1 MWPFMTDY
9 MGYFPLS
16 GAAQRFEHR
25 KCVLAKTDFPLK
37 SFNMASTTAQAK
49 PSWRI
54 QGYSASACN
63 CAWGCPCQFNARPSQ
78 GYCQAAGVW
87 RVETGYFGA
96 TRLDGVTFA
105 GIVSFP
111 GAVHEGNGTMQPVFD
126 EKTTAEQREA
136 IAALMS
142 APGATFLEIISTMC
156 PHQRKP
162 IVAPIEFEADSERRV
177 ARIRIPGVLDVDI
190 QPIKNP
196 ITGEEHRA
204 RIDLPNG
211 FEYKQAEV
219 ANAGHLSATCEAPLA
234 FSLRDTHSH
243 LNRIDWSNAA

>member
-1 MWPFMTDY
+1 MTDY
-9 MGYFPLS
+9 MGYFLLN
-16 GAAQRFEHR
+16 GAAQRFEYR
-25 KCVLAKTDFPLK
+25 KCVLEKTDFPLK

-78 GYCQAAGVW
+78 GDCQAAGVW

-126 EKTTAEQREA
+126 EKTTTPEQREA
-136 IAALMS
+136 IAALMR

-177 ARIRIPGVLDVDI
+177 ARIRISGVLDVDI

-219 ANAGHLSATCEAPLA
+219 ANAERLSATCEAPLA
-234 FSLRDTHSH
+234 FHFKGTHSH

>member
-1 MWPFMTDY
+1 
-9 MGYFPLS
+9 
-16 GAAQRFEHR
+16 
-25 KCVLAKTDFPLK
+25 
-37 SFNMASTTAQAK
+37 
-49 PSWRI
+49 
-54 QGYSASACN
+54 
-63 CAWGCPCQFNARPSQ
+63 
-78 GYCQAAGVW
+78 VW

-96 TRLDGVTFA
+96 TRLDGATFA

-126 EKTTAEQREA
+126 EKTTPEQREA
-136 IAALMS
+136 LAMLMS
-142 APGATFLEIISTMC
+142 APGATFLEIIAIMC
-156 PHQRKP
+156 PDQRKP

-177 ARIRIPGVLDVDI
+177 ARIRIPGILDVDI

-219 ANAGHLSATCEAPLA
+219 ANAGRLSATCEAPLA

-243 LNRIDWSNAA
+243 LNRIDWSNAG